1 MMKANKIIRAEHSQA
16 AMTGSSNLS
25 EIGSTLQAASRE
37 FLEAARLVEKK
48 NWKELLPRLQ
58 SAGILL
64 ATAGSELERQAGE
77 PKRL

>member
-1 MMKANKIIRAEHSQA
+1 MMKANKISRGDHSPAEGS
-16 AMTGSSNLS
+16 GSSNLS
-25 EIGSTLQAASRE
+25 EVSSTLQAASRE

-64 ATAGSELERQAGE
+64 ATAGSELQRQAAAPE
-77 PKRL
+77 RL